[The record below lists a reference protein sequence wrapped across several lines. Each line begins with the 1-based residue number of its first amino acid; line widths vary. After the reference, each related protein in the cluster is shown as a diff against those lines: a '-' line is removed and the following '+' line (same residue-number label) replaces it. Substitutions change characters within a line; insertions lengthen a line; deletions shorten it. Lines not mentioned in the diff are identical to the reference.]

1 MFFFL
6 VLISWPFLHHLPPLL
21 LLQLLAPLEVICG
34 DSLSHVLSLV
44 EFNAVFLPLSC
55 ACLCVCVC
63 VVCSYTSAM
72 IDILLLLFFQGD
84 AGPPGPPG
92 PVSTIK
98 Q

>member
-44 EFNAVFLPLSC
+44 EFNANVSAPFSRLS
-55 ACLCVCVC
+55 LCVCVC
-63 VVCSYTSAM
+63 AATR
-72 IDILLLLFFQGD
+72 LL
-84 AGPPGPPG
+84 
-92 PVSTIK
+92 
-98 Q
+98 